1 MSALYGV
8 GPLLDRQR
16 QPCLLPLTPKLGS
29 SHDSHAPCMVR
40 VMAAL
45 LLWFRGSFVWLSAQ
59 RALTPGSA
67 PCVVAWFN
75 KDADLGGFHHG
86 HFLVFPLALDAS
98 DTVCALTLA
107 VLPEQSCLRDPQ
119 QRAVHHGF
127 NGFKGT
133 CFSALVL
140 SSALGVGL
148 ATPLRWCTA
157 VLSVWVGTL
166 LATLLARL
174 PGRVRLGS

>member
-107 VLPEQSCLRDPQ
+107 VLPEQNICPCM
-119 QRAVHHGF
+119 F
-127 NGFKGT
+127 IYF
-133 CFSALVL
+133 
-140 SSALGVGL
+140 
-148 ATPLRWCTA
+148 
-157 VLSVWVGTL
+157 
-166 LATLLARL
+166 
-174 PGRVRLGS
+174 